1 MAIAVSGGGIIIL
14 DGFIEC
20 GMTGMALVVTTG
32 LTGESKD
39 CNVFLPSMMRPSGNV
54 KEGRLGYDGSD
65 DVPVVAFVLIL
76 VVVVVVANVDVVMV
90 VAVAVEVDGGMV
102 VVFESIIVPVVVVV
116 SSVVCCCC
124 LTERSIFW

>member
-20 GMTGMALVVTTG
+20 GVTGMALVVTTG

-76 VVVVVVANVDVVMV
+76 VVVVVVANVVV

-116 SSVVCCCC
+116 SVVCCCC

>member
-1 MAIAVSGGGIIIL
+1 MGV
-14 DGFIEC
+14 
-20 GMTGMALVVTTG
+20 ALVVTTG

-76 VVVVVVANVDVVMV
+76 VVVVVVADVDVVVVVAV

-116 SSVVCCCC
+116 SVVCCCC